1 MDEAALIR
9 AAQQRGCLQRDYGA
23 GYGTAECRWTVDSTV
38 VILVGPDLPS
48 VVELAGSAVNHP

>member
-9 AAQQRGCLQRDYGA
+9 AAQQRECLQRDYGTA
-23 GYGTAECRWTVDSTV
+23 GCRWTVDSMV